1 MSDIKEDTRTK
12 TLDEILAESGIS
24 TNVNKEHKIVLW
36 NDDHNSFEW
45 VIYCLSTILNFTYED
60 AEKAAWT
67 VHLQGKDIVKT
78 GSKESLEPFKKLLE
92 ERGLTVSIE
101 E

>member
-1 MSDIKEDTRTK
+1 MTKVKEDTK
-12 TLDEILAESGIS
+12 TLEEILAESGIS
-24 TNVNKEHKIVLW
+24 TNSEQVSKLILW

-45 VIYCLSTILNFTYED
+45 VILCLVALLNFTPEK

-67 VHLQGKDIVKT
+67 VHLQGKEVVKT
-78 GSKESLEPFKKLLE
+78 GSVDSLTPYKKLLE

>member
-1 MSDIKEDTRTK
+1 MSDVKEDTK
-12 TLDEILAESGIS
+12 TLEEILAESGIS
-24 TNVNKEHKIVLW
+24 TSSEQEQRLILW

-45 VIYCLSTILNFTYED
+45 VIVCLVTFLNFTPKK
-60 AEKAAWT
+60 AEQAAWT
-67 VHLQGKDIVKT
+67 VHLQGKEVVKT
-78 GSKESLEPFKKLLE
+78 GSKETLEPYKKLLE

>member
-1 MSDIKEDTRTK
+1 MSDVKEDTK
-12 TLDEILAESGIS
+12 TLEEILAESGIS
-24 TNVNKEHKIVLW
+24 TSSEQEHRLVLW

-45 VIYCLSTILNFTYED
+45 VIICLVTFLNFTPEK
-60 AEKAAWT
+60 AEQAAWT
-67 VHLQGKDIVKT
+67 VHLQGKEVVKT
-78 GSKESLEPFKKLLE
+78 GSKESLEPYKKLLE

>member
-1 MSDIKEDTRTK
+1 MSDIKEDTK
-12 TLDEILAESGIS
+12 TLEEILAESGIS
-24 TNVNKEHKIVLW
+24 TSLDNECKIVLW

-45 VIYCLSTILNFTYED
+45 VIYCLSTILNFTFEN
-60 AEKAAWT
+60 AEKSAWT
-67 VHLQGKDIVKT
+67 VHLQGKDVIKT

>member
-1 MSDIKEDTRTK
+1 MSNVKEDTK
-12 TLDEILAESGIS
+12 TLEEILSESDIS
-24 TNVNKEHKIVLW
+24 SDLEKEWRLILW

-45 VIYCLSTILNFTYED
+45 VILCLISFLGFTAD
-60 AEKAAWT
+60 RAEKSAWT
-67 VHLQGKDIVKT
+67 VHLSGKDVIKT
-78 GSKESLEPFKKLLE
+78 GSKESLEPYKKLLE

>member
-1 MSDIKEDTRTK
+1 MSNVKENTK
-12 TLDEILAESGIS
+12 TLEEILAESGIS
-24 TNVNKEHKIVLW
+24 TNSEHEYRLILW

-45 VIYCLSTILNFTYED
+45 VILCLISFLGFTT
-60 AEKAAWT
+60 EKAEASAWT
-67 VHLQGKDIVKT
+67 VHLQGKDVVKT
-78 GSKESLEPFKKLLE
+78 GSKDTLEPYKKLLE

>member
-1 MSDIKEDTRTK
+1 MSDIKEDTK
-12 TLDEILAESGIS
+12 TLEQILAESGIS
-24 TNVNKEHKIVLW
+24 ASLENESKLVLW

-45 VIYCLSTILNFTYED
+45 VIFCLSTLLNFTVED
-60 AEKAAWT
+60 AEKSAWR
-67 VHLQGKDIVKT
+67 VHLQGKDIIKT
-78 GSKESLEPFKKLLE
+78 GSKDALLPYKKLLE

>member
-1 MSDIKEDTRTK
+1 MSEVKEDTK
-12 TLDEILAESGIS
+12 TLEEILAESGIS
-24 TNVNKEHKIVLW
+24 TASEQESKLILW

-45 VIYCLSTILNFTYED
+45 VIFCLCTLLNFTPEK
-60 AEKAAWT
+60 AEKSAWT
-67 VHLQGKDIVKT
+67 VHLQGKDIVKS
-78 GSKESLEPFKKLLE
+78 GSKESLMPYKKLLE

>member
-1 MSDIKEDTRTK
+1 MGDIKEHTK
-12 TLDEILAESGIS
+12 TLEEILAESGIS
-24 TNVNKEHKIVLW
+24 SSLEEECKLVLW

-45 VIYCLSTILNFTYED
+45 VIFCLSTFLKFSL
-60 AEKAAWT
+60 EKSEKSAWT
-67 VHLQGKDIVKT
+67 VHLQGRDILKT
-78 GSKESLEPFKKLLE
+78 GSKDSLEPYKKILE

>member
-1 MSDIKEDTRTK
+1 MSDTKTDTK
-12 TLDEILAESGIS
+12 TLEEILAESGIS
-24 TNVNKEHKIVLW
+24 TSSESESKLVLW

-45 VIYCLSTILNFTYED
+45 VIICLVTFLKFSPEK

-67 VHLQGKDIVKT
+67 VHLQGKEIVKT
-78 GSKESLEPFKKLLE
+78 GSKDSLMPYKKLLE

>member
-1 MSDIKEDTRTK
+1 MAIKGDTKEGTK
-12 TLDEILAESGIS
+12 TLKEILEESGIS
-24 TNVNKEHKIVLW
+24 TAKEYKLLLI

-45 VIYCLSTILNFTYED
+45 VIYCLVRLMKFTPER
-60 AEKAAWT
+60 AENTAWT
-67 VHLQGKDIVKT
+67 VHLQGKDILKT
-78 GSKESLEPFKKLLE
+78 GSKDSLEPYKKMLE

>member
-1 MSDIKEDTRTK
+1 MSNTKEDTK
-12 TLDEILAESGIS
+12 TLDEILSECGVSLNTETEYRLI
-24 TNVNKEHKIVLW
+24 LW

-45 VIYCLSTILNFTYED
+45 VIACLMGFLNFSYEN
-60 AEKAAWT
+60 AEKSAWT
-67 VHLQGKDIVKT
+67 VHLQGKDVVKT
-78 GSKESLEPFKKLLE
+78 GSKDMLEPFKKLLE

>member
-1 MSDIKEDTRTK
+1 MGTKGNTKEDTK
-12 TLDEILAESGIS
+12 TLEEILEESGIS
-24 TNVNKEHKIVLW
+24 TERESKLVLH

-45 VIYCLSTILNFTYED
+45 VIYCLSSYLKFSPEQ

-67 VHLQGKDIVKT
+67 VHIQGKDIVKT
-78 GSKESLEPFKKLLE
+78 GSKDELMPYKKILE
-92 ERGLTVSIE
+92 ECGLLVSIE